1 MTRTLLM
8 VITLLVGCAT
18 GAVVREV
25 VAPARAQGQ
34 AGPSYEYRAVYV
46 QEDFDAV
53 GKRQQVLTK
62 YGQEGWR
69 LAAAEGISNGNTRV
83 LYFER
88 QLPAH

>member
-1 MTRTLLM
+1 MTRTVLM

-34 AGPSYEYRAVYV
+34 TGPSYELAVV
-46 QEDFDAV
+46 WSKDAPDYKTV
-53 GKRQQVLTK
+53 EQVLAR
-62 YGQEGWR
+62 YGQQGWR
-69 LAAAEGISNGNTRV
+69 LVTVVPPGH

-88 QLPAH
+88 QLH

>member
-1 MTRTLLM
+1 MTRTVLL
-8 VITLLVGCAT
+8 VTTLLVGCAT

-34 AGPSYEYRAVYV
+34 AGTNYEYDEVSRTRNANTEKPLMNQY
-46 QEDFDAV
+46 
-53 GKRQQVLTK
+53 GRQ
-62 YGQEGWR
+62 GWR
-69 LAAAEGISNGNTRV
+69 LVTATEGA